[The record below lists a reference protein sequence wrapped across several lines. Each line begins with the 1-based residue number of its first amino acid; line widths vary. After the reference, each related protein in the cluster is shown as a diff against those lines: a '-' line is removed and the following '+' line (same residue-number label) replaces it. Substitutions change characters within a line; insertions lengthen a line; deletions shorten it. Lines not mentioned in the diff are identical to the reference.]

1 MLTMYIIHTVCL
13 LHVAATHVAIIREA
27 RYEGWIYRDIKKVS
41 ELCTGV
47 KY

>member
-1 MLTMYIIHTVCL
+1 VCL

-27 RYEGWIYRDIKKVS
+27 RYEGWIYRDTKKVC
-41 ELCTGV
+41 ELMHRL